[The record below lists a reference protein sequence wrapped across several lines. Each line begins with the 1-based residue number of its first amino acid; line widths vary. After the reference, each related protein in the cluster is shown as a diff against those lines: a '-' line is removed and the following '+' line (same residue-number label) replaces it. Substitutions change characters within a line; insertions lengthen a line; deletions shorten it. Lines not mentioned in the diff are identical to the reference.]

1 MQTQCPYCDTKF
13 RVTETQ
19 VQAAAGLVRCG
30 VCEEVFNAIEV
41 ASQHK
46 HQVSLLDNIPAE
58 ESPAK
63 ESPTEELT
71 AETRPAAVTE
81 ENKNIEAL
89 PIETLAD
96 DESVN
101 FNETTAA
108 NESGKDAF
116 DFFNEESNESL
127 QHAVP
132 DKFRDSYSS
141 QSQSPSPSP
150 SVASTVLW
158 SIGILL
164 FTATLIIEYVWFNR
178 DQLNKIPEL
187 QATINTLCQQVKCK
201 NLSIRDPASIELITR
216 NVYSHPNEKSAL
228 MVNVTMKNNAAIAQ
242 PYPVMQI
249 DFSDIR
255 GDTVAARRFWPK
267 EYLTTEYQQ
276 NNSEQPYLLQP
287 NTSASISL
295 EIQDPGKQAMTY
307 EFNFL

>member
-1 MQTQCPYCDTKF
+1 MQTQCPHCDTKF

-19 VQAAAGLVRCG
+19 LQAADGFVRCG

-46 HQVSLLDNIPAE
+46 HQVSLLENVHAK
-58 ESPAK
+58 ESPVK

-71 AETRPAAVTE
+71 AENQPEAVTE
-81 ENKNIEAL
+81 ENENIETLPIEAL
-89 PIETLAD
+89 PD

-108 NESGKDAF
+108 SESGKDAF

-127 QHAVP
+127 PHVVP

-141 QSQSPSPSP
+141 QTS
-150 SVASTVLW
+150 SVVPTVLW

-164 FTATLIIEYVWFNR
+164 LTATLIIEYAWFNR

-187 QATINTLCQQVKCK
+187 QATINTLCQHVKCK
-201 NLSIRDPASIELITR
+201 NFTIRDPVNIELITR
-216 NVYSHPNEKSAL
+216 NIYSHPNEKNAL
-228 MVNVTMKNNAAIAQ
+228 MVNVTMKNNAAITQ

-255 GDTVAARRFWPK
+255 GNIVAARRFWPK
-267 EYLTTEYQQ
+267 EYLASEYQRG
-276 NNSEQPYLLQP
+276 NTEQPYLLQA
-287 NTSASISL
+287 NTSASITL
-295 EIQDPGKQAMTY
+295 EIQDPGEQAMTY

>member
-1 MQTQCPYCDTKF
+1 MQTQCPHCDTKF

-19 VQAAAGLVRCG
+19 LQAADGFVRCG
-30 VCEEVFNAIEV
+30 VCEEVFNAIDV

-46 HQVSLLDNIPAE
+46 HQASLLDNNPAE
-58 ESPAK
+58 

-71 AETRPAAVTE
+71 AETQLAAVTE
-81 ENKNIEAL
+81 EENKHIEAL
-89 PIETLAD
+89 AIETPAD
-96 DESVN
+96 DEAVN

-108 NESGKDAF
+108 EEPGEDAF

-127 QHAVP
+127 QHVVP

-141 QSQSPSPSP
+141 QTLSF
-150 SVASTVLW
+150 VSTALW

-164 FTATLIIEYVWFNR
+164 LTATLIIEYAWFNR
-178 DQLNKIPEL
+178 DQLNKIPQL
-187 QATINTLCQQVKCK
+187 QAAINILCQQVKCK
-201 NLSIRDPASIELITR
+201 NLSIRDPANIELITR

-228 MVNVTMKNNAAIAQ
+228 MVNVTMKNNAANAQ

-249 DFSDIR
+249 NFSDIR
-255 GDTVAARRFWPK
+255 GHTVAARRFWPK
-267 EYLTTEYQQ
+267 EYLTTEDQQ
-276 NNSEQPYLLQP
+276 TNSEQPNLLQP

>member
-19 VQAAAGLVRCG
+19 VQAAAGFVRCG
-30 VCEEVFNAIEV
+30 VCEEIFNAIEV

-58 ESPAK
+58 ESP
-63 ESPTEELT
+63 TEELT
-71 AETRPAAVTE
+71 AETQLAAVTE

-89 PIETLAD
+89 AIETLAD

-101 FNETTAA
+101 SNETTAA
-108 NESGKDAF
+108 DESGKDAF

-127 QHAVP
+127 QHVVP
-132 DKFRDSYSS
+132 DKFRDSYAS
-141 QSQSPSPSP
+141 QTR
-150 SVASTVLW
+150 SVVSTVLW
-158 SIGILL
+158 SIGILIL
-164 FTATLIIEYVWFNR
+164 TATLIIEYAWFNR

-187 QATINTLCQQVKCK
+187 QAAINTLCQQVQCE
-201 NLSIRDPASIELITR
+201 NLSIRDPANIELITR
-216 NVYSHPNEKSAL
+216 NVYSHPNRKSAL
-228 MVNVTMKNNAAIAQ
+228 MVNVTMKNNAANAQ

-249 DFSDIR
+249 YFSDIR
-255 GDTVAARRFWPK
+255 GHTVAARRFWPK
-267 EYLTTEYQQ
+267 EYLATEYQQ
-276 NNSEQPYLLQP
+276 TNSEQPNLLQP